1 MKKFLA
7 ICLTLAMLLS
17 CFTVVSFAAKKPAA
31 PTHPVAYIDSCD
43 VRGGWAIG
51 DHPTLPALLS
61 LTFDTE
67 DKTEGEASMVETH
80 TGELPVGSWL
90 RSLKFSP
97 IDASE
102 MTHLCFDFYIS
113 EASKLSG
120 KGIQLELTSSGVSD
134 VEEILVDYSFDKWN
148 LEDGWNYL
156 SIPLSDFHASV
167 GTCDM
172 SAINFIRLFSGSNID
187 AGDKMVTKLDNIRF
201 EDRGH
206 VFTPA
211 DDEADYLYKRNGG
224 GLNGEK
230 YFMDVNGELI
240 YRFEIPEDQ
249 IPYVTGVQFTAK
261 TGSQLLLQASSDGF
275 AWTTIYDF
283 GKPADGGSG
292 GLNAGTYVFDLL
304 PALDFTKS
312 NEVWVR
318 IADSYPSN
326 GWGGNLYRV
335 PAMLTWSLGSR
346 VQRATTDY
354 YKFSVVESERN
365 DGVFAPLAE
374 TEAEYLFETTDNK
387 SGSGWKRFRYND
399 HVRST
404 TYKFEIDNP
413 YDIASITFSGKFGAQ
428 LEVSVSLDNQKWTTV
443 HAGTYSETPVTIDLT
458 SAISLKDLENAGVI
472 YVKIG
477 DHHPYFVEGDKC
489 SHGTP
494 VEATAVCEKCT
505 TKLGDLNGNG
515 GRIYCGG
522 LTVLAVTHN
531 PPPVEMAGAVAA
543 LRRVFNSFELLKV
556 CPFLS
561 RFFSQ
566 QIEILS
572 LIHI

>member
-31 PTHPVAYIDSCD
+31 PTHPVAYIDTCD
-43 VRGGWAIG
+43 VRGGWGIAG
-51 DHPTLPALLS
+51 GATLIS

-80 TGELPVGSWL
+80 KGTLGVGAWL
-90 RSLKFSP
+90 RQLKFSP

-134 VEEILVDYSFDKWN
+134 KDEILVDYSFDKWD
-148 LEDGWNYL
+148 LDDGWNHL
-156 SIPLSDFHASV
+156 AIPLSDFRPNG

-172 SAINFIRLFSGSNID
+172 TKVNFIRLFSGSNID

-206 VFTPA
+206 KFTPA
-211 DDEADYLYKRNGG
+211 DDEADYLYKRDGG

-230 YFMDVNGELI
+230 YFMDAKGQLI

-292 GLNAGTYVFDLL
+292 GLDAGTYVFDLS

-318 IADSYPSN
+318 IADSYPAN

-335 PAMLTWSLGSR
+335 PALLTWSLSSR

-354 YKFSVVESERN
+354 YKFSVVEGERN
-365 DGVFAPLAE
+365 DTPFAPLVD
-374 TEAEYLFETTDNK
+374 TEAQYLFNTTDNK

-413 YDIASITFSGKFGAQ
+413 YDIASITFSGRFGAQ
-428 LEVSVSLDNQKWTTV
+428 LEVSVSLDNQKWTVV
-443 HAGTYSETPVTIDLT
+443 HTGNYNETALTIDLT
-458 SAISLKDLENAGVI
+458 SAISLKDLEDAGVI

-477 DHHPYFVEGDKC
+477 DH
-489 SHGTP
+489 
-494 VEATAVCEKCT
+494 
-505 TKLGDLNGNG
+505 TKYKEDGVTLDGNG

-561 RFFSQ
+561 RFFGQ
-566 QIEILS
+566 QIEMG
-572 LIHI
+572 

>member
-31 PTHPVAYIDSCD
+31 PTHPTTLIDSCD
-43 VRGGWAIG
+43 SRGAWGLAGGGNIQ
-51 DHPTLPALLS
+51 LVY
-61 LTFDTE
+61 DTE
-67 DKTEGEASMVETH
+67 DKKEGEASMSETH
-80 TGELPVGSWL
+80 SGTLAPGGCWL
-90 RSLKFSP
+90 RQLVFSP

-102 MTHLCFDFYIS
+102 ATHLVFDFYIS
-113 EASKLSG
+113 EASK
-120 KGIQLELTSSGVSD
+120 INDCTANLELSSSGAINDEQEHVW
-134 VEEILVDYSFDKWN
+134 DKKFSAWN
-148 LEDGWNYL
+148 LQDGWNVV
-156 SIPLSDFHASV
+156 SIPLTEFRANPHNGTNGCDFSRV
-167 GTCDM
+167 TG
-172 SAINFIRLFSGSNID
+172 FRLFSQQPIQ
-187 AGDKMVTKLDNIRF
+187 AGDKMVTKFDNIRF

-249 IPYVTGVQFTAK
+249 IPYVTGVQFTMK

-292 GLNAGTYVFDLL
+292 GLDAGTYVFDLS

-318 IADSYPSN
+318 IADSYPAN

-335 PAMLTWSLGSR
+335 PALLTWSLSSR

-566 QIEILS
+566 QIEMG
-572 LIHI
+572 